1 MQTRPRLVVVTAREP
16 GLGIEKLRIN
26 TTRREAVPA
35 IDFRDDLT
43 SLLRAMMRNGVLRES
58 DRENLARLLGDN
70 EKQLVGI
77 LQRIVLERLDQLGLA
92 DEFQEALKKGTADTT
107 SYLKRTTPNPRLFL
121 INALDEA
128 MQEISAAFSVP
139 VKPPKLIHRPTRKS
153 TRR

>member
-1 MQTRPRLVVVTAREP
+1 MP
-16 GLGIEKLRIN
+16 
-26 TTRREAVPA
+26 AV
-35 IDFRDDLT
+35 DLRDDVT
-43 SLLRAMMRNGVLRES
+43 SLLRAMTSKGVLRES
-58 DRENLARLLGDN
+58 DRENLARLLEDN

-128 MQEISAAFSVP
+128 MQEMIAPFSVSGIP
-139 VKPPKLIHRPTRKS
+139 LKVP
-153 TRR
+153 